1 MGERLYGFQTFD
13 LSFFLFEHQGLLLP
27 PSKLHA
33 SSHCQRVGSQK
44 VDIEYEALRSF
55 QLTRRMMLLRVVL
68 MQPIEVDMG
77 VAMWMHLAV
86 LPFTSVIGI
95 DGQLLSA
102 GSIQSNEVM
111 RAAQL
116 QSC

>member
-1 MGERLYGFQTFD
+1 
-13 LSFFLFEHQGLLLP
+13 
-27 PSKLHA
+27 
-33 SSHCQRVGSQK
+33 
-44 VDIEYEALRSF
+44 
-55 QLTRRMMLLRVVL
+55 